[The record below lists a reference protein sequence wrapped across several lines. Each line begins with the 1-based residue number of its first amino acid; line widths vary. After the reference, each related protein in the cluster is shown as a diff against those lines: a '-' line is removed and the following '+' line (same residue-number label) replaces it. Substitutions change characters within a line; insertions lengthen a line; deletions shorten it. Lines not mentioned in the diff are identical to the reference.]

1 MNYDIL
7 HSILNSLKKLRYNK
21 TIIIREKRV
30 LCGQKCRDGR
40 RIYISYGYAILLWE
54 WGSN

>member
-7 HSILNSLKKLRYNK
+7 HSILNLLKKLRYNK

-40 RIYISYGYAILLWE
+40 RIYISYGYVILLWE